1 MKYVF
6 LAIVGFIGFCVI
18 RAALRASK
26 GTKYWNHCQ
35 RRFDELVASGYER
48 KQALITISKERH
60 PELADSVHERIVDKC
75 PDVIR
80 LANFIYGTL
89 DFRPVTQ
96 SGYGGE
102 LSNEKAE
109 TLIEFTTVAPNGRV
123 NTNWGAVKEKLKSEP
138 N

>member
-1 MKYVF
+1 MKYIF

-18 RAALRASK
+18 KTALRASK

-35 RRFDELVASGYER
+35 RKFDELVASGHEQR
-48 KQALITISKERH
+48 QALITISKERH

-75 PDVIR
+75 PDVTR
-80 LANFIYGTL
+80 LANFIYGAL
-89 DFRPVTQ
+89 DFQPVTQ
-96 SGYGGE
+96 SGYGGK

-109 TLIEFTTVAPNGRV
+109 ALIEFTTVTPNGRIS
-123 NTNWGAVKEKLKSEP
+123 TNWGAVKEKLKNEP